1 MPADTTVKVFHSG
14 MTGAPSL
21 SGTAGA
27 LIAVLDA
34 LLINGFGANN
44 LDSLAIASNV
54 ATATR
59 AAGHPFEVGSV
70 VEISGASVSG
80 GTINGQHRVLSRTST
95 TYTFATTGLAD
106 QTATGTPAHKVA
118 AAGWDKPFSGTNL
131 AVYRS
136 LDVTGTQM
144 YLRVD
149 DSGAQE
155 ARVVGYETMSDVN
168 TGTKPFPTSV
178 QMSGGLY
185 WTKSSAA
192 SAATRSW
199 IAVADKKTLYF
210 MPAFNGSYPTQHI
223 FQCMFGDIES
233 VKSGDAFRCAI
244 NGYVTSGVSV
254 VPAASNYDV
263 DLAINGAPTGMFVAR
278 SFSQLGSSV
287 ALGRGYSTLVLT
299 DWSSR
304 RSGQSG
310 IVGHIPYPNYADG
323 GIYISPFT
331 VFETD
336 FSDTFRGRIRGLYAI
351 PQSVGGAVFAS
362 LDRLSDVTGLT
373 DRDVVLVNA
382 GTTGVFAFDATGPW
396 S

>member
-44 LDSLAIASNV
+44 MDSLAIASNV

-144 YLRVD
+144 YLRMD
-149 DSGAQE
+149 DTGAQE

-185 WTKSSAA
+185 WTKSNAA
-192 SAATRSW
+192 SAATRTW
-199 IAVADKKTLYF
+199 IAVIDNKTLYF
-210 MPAFNGSYPTQHI
+210 LPAFNGSFPSQVI
-223 FQCMFGDIES
+223 FQCMFGDIDS
-233 VKSGDAFRCAI
+233 VKTGDAFRCAI
-244 NGYVTSGVSV
+244 NGYITSGASVTPAVSTYDLDI
-254 VPAASNYDV
+254 AANTPPSGTF
-263 DLAINGAPTGMFVAR
+263 IAR
-278 SFSQLGSSV
+278 SFSQIGSSV
-287 ALGRGYSTLVLT
+287 VLGRAYPTLVLT
-299 DWSSR
+299 DSTAR

-310 IVGHIPYPNYADG
+310 IVGHVVYPNSADG
-323 GIYISPFT
+323 GIYVSQFNL
-331 VFETD
+331 FETD
-336 FSDTFRGRIRGLYAI
+336 PADVMRGRIRGFYAI
-351 PQSVGGAVFAS
+351 PQTVGASAFSNMDRIADIAGLAGREVMVVNSGAVGAFAF
-362 LDRLSDVTGLT
+362 DVTG
-373 DRDVVLVNA
+373 
-382 GTTGVFAFDATGPW
+382 PW
-396 S
+396 A